1 MIHQF
6 HPTSFSCFALVRQ
19 QIQMV
24 TKDIWKEV
32 GSGESIPGGGLILT
46 ICKAQA
52 KESRPNAASIIAGIN
67 KSF

>member
-32 GSGESIPGGGLILT
+32 ESGESIPGGGLILT
-46 ICKAQA
+46 ICKAQE
-52 KESRPNAASIIAGIN
+52 KESSPNAASIIAGIN